1 MAKAIN
7 KAKTGG
13 PRGWNPAKPVAQVVL
28 ELTACGDDAA
38 AIANLSAGTRIGD
51 TLFVAA
57 DEALSVDRLVRHKD
71 GRWAAHRRIS
81 LADLLPLADAQ
92 AEVDIEGLAEQDGW
106 LWVLGSHARTR
117 PKPTKYEDD
126 TIDLD
131 ELARLKKTPA
141 RALIAWLP
149 LAADPDVEGG
159 LLPVARDGDRRAGLV
174 AQDKRGNALAEAMAD
189 DPLIGPF
196 TRIPAKEGGI
206 DMEGITIAGNRIAL
220 GMRGPVICGH
230 ALLLEMEVDCK
241 AKGAI
246 RLDLPPYKRLLDL
259 EGLGIRDLK
268 RHGDDLIILA
278 GPTTP
283 VSGPV
288 VLYRWKNWANEPAEN
303 RNRVRLH
310 RPERLLDL
318 PHGRGFDHPEGLAL
332 WDHDGAGCILVLYDA
347 PDPARIDGSGAR
359 IAADVFVLPG

>member
-1 MAKAIN
+1 MAKVIN

-13 PRGWNPAKPVAQVVL
+13 PRGWKAVAPVAQVVL
-28 ELTACGDDAA
+28 ELTECGDDAA

-57 DEALSVDRLVRHKD
+57 DEALSVDRLVRDQD
-71 GRWAAHRRIS
+71 GRWCAHKRIC
-81 LADLLPLADAQ
+81 LADLLPLADSE
-92 AEVDIEGLAEQDGW
+92 AEVDIEGLAESEGW

-117 PKPTKYEDD
+117 PKPTRYDD
-126 TIDLD
+126 NTIDID
-131 ELARLKKTPA
+131 EIAKLKKTEA
-141 RALIAWLP
+141 RCLIARLP
-149 LAADPDVEGG
+149 LAADPAVQGG
-159 LLPVARDGDRRAGLV
+159 LLPVERDGDRRAGLV
-174 AQDKRGNALAEAMAD
+174 KQNKHGNALAEAMAD
-189 DPLIGPF
+189 DPLVGPF

-206 DMEGITIAGNRIAL
+206 DMEGIAVADDRIAL

-230 ALLLEMEVDCK
+230 ALLLEMQFD
-241 AKGAI
+241 AKDKGRI
-246 RLDLPPYKRLLDL
+246 KLDLPPYKRLLEL

-288 VLYRWKNWANEPAEN
+288 VLYRWRDWANQPAEH

-310 RPERLLDL
+310 RPERLFDL

-332 WDHDGAGCILVLYDA
+332 WDHEGAGCILVLYDA
-347 PDPARIDGSGAR
+347 PDPKRIDGSGAQ
-359 IAADVFVLPG
+359 IAADVFRLPG

>member
-1 MAKAIN
+1 MAKVNN
-7 KAKTGG
+7 KAKVGG
-13 PRGWNPAKPVAQVVL
+13 LRAWNPAAPVAQVVL
-28 ELTACGDDAA
+28 ELTECGDDAD

-57 DEALSVDRLVRHKD
+57 DEALSVDRLVRDAD
-71 GRWAAHRRIS
+71 GRWTAHKRIC
-81 LADLLPLADAQ
+81 LADLLPLADSE
-92 AEVDIEGLAEQDGW
+92 AEVDIEGLAEEDGW

-117 PKPTKYEDD
+117 PKPTRYEDD

-131 ELARLKKTPA
+131 ELAALKKTQA
-141 RALIAWLP
+141 RCLIARLP
-149 LAADPDVEGG
+149 LAADPDVPGG
-159 LLPVARDGDRRAGLV
+159 LLPVERDGDRRAGMV
-174 AQDKRGNALAEAMAD
+174 KQDKRGNALAEAMAD

-206 DMEGITIAGNRIAL
+206 DMEGIAVAGNRIAL
-220 GMRGPVICGH
+220 GLRGPVICGH
-230 ALLLEMEVDCK
+230 ALLLEMEVETKD
-241 AKGAI
+241 KGRI
-246 RLDLPPYKRLLDL
+246 KLDLPPYKRLLEL

-268 RHGDDLIILA
+268 CHGDDLIILA

-288 VLYRWKNWANEPAEN
+288 VLYRWRNWVNEPAEH
-303 RNRVRLH
+303 RGRVRLH
-310 RPERLLDL
+310 RPERLFDV

-347 PDPARIDGSGAR
+347 PDPARIDGGGAR
-359 IAADVFVLPG
+359 IAADVFKLPG

>member
-1 MAKAIN
+1 MAKVVN

-13 PRGWNPAKPVAQVVL
+13 PRGWTPAKPVAQVVL
-28 ELTACGDDAA
+28 ELTECGDDAA

-57 DEALSVDRLVRHKD
+57 DEALSVDRLVRDKG
-71 GRWAAHRRIS
+71 GRWTAHRRIS
-81 LADLLPLADAQ
+81 LADLLPLADRE
-92 AEVDIEGLAEQDGW
+92 AEVDIEGLAAEDGW

-117 PKPTKYEDD
+117 PKPTKYEGD

-131 ELARLKKTPA
+131 ELAKLKKTPA
-141 RALIAWLP
+141 RALIARLP
-149 LAADPDVEGG
+149 LAADPDVPGG
-159 LLPVARDGDRRAGLV
+159 LLPMARDGDRRAGLV
-174 AQDKRGNALAEAMAD
+174 EQDKHGNALAEAMRD

-196 TRIPAKEGGI
+196 TKVPAKEGGI
-206 DMEGITIAGNRIAL
+206 DMEGIAVANDRIAL

-230 ALLLEMEVDCK
+230 ALLLEVTAECK
-241 AKGAI
+241 DKGGI
-246 RLDLPPYKRLLDL
+246 KLDLPPYKRLLEL

-288 VLYRWKNWANEPAEN
+288 VLYRWRKWANEPAEH
-303 RNRVRLH
+303 RGRVRLH
-310 RPERLLDL
+310 RPERLMDL

-332 WDHDGAGCILVLYDA
+332 WDHEGTGCILVLYDA
-347 PDPARIDGSGAR
+347 PDPARIDGGGAR
-359 IAADVFVLPG
+359 IAADVFALPA